1 MFMDSNLKEPPRP
14 PVAEKEKVEDSVVE
28 AAPPKRGEEVTV
40 IDDRR
45 IFVMNL
51 SYEVT
56 HEEMKE
62 LFGAFGDIEDVE
74 IPLRKYGG
82 GVALGISF
90 IRFKAC
96 EGAIAAFAALD

>member
-1 MFMDSNLKEPPRP
+1 M
-14 PVAEKEKVEDSVVE
+14 
-28 AAPPKRGEEVTV
+28 

-45 IFVMNL
+45 LFVMNL

-62 LFGAFGDIEDVE
+62 LFGPYGEIEDVE

-90 IRFKAC
+90 IRF
-96 EGAIAAFAALD
+96 

>member
-1 MFMDSNLKEPPRP
+1 MFMDSNLKAPPKP
-14 PVAEKEKVEDSVVE
+14 APVAEKEEP
-28 AAPPKRGEEVTV
+28 AAIEEKFPKKGEEITV

-45 IFVMNL
+45 LFVMNL

-62 LFGAFGDIEDVE
+62 LFGPYGEIEDVE

-90 IRFKAC
+90 IRF
-96 EGAIAAFAALD
+96 

>member
-1 MFMDSNLKEPPRP
+1 MDSNLKAPPKP
-14 PVAEKEKVEDSVVE
+14 APVAEKEEPVAEEKTF
-28 AAPPKRGEEVTV
+28 KKGEEITV

-45 IFVMNL
+45 LFVMNL

-62 LFGAFGDIEDVE
+62 LFGPFGEIEDVE

-82 GVALGISF
+82 GVALGISI
-90 IRFKAC
+90 IRF
-96 EGAIAAFAALD
+96 